1 MKTLQN
7 VVLLFIVNNQL
18 IDGFSIGSTHNVV
31 ASTKNHNED
40 CNRLPGPTI
49 REVVRHSGPT
59 IELTEQQLRVMHDR
73 RGGRVDRRAFFVSV
87 VVGAASILA
96 VTEDAAAMTNHS
108 QEPMKPEPASTVDIL
123 STTALVTSSATLP
136 AVAAIDT
143 RAIIERAAKK
153 AMSGGKAGAAAAV
166 VQVFS
171 LMWLRTTMN
180 YQYRFGEQSCRYLT
194 VTHYQV
200 IMMRIWL
207 PFLSNICLFIFVGGT
222 LSSSLK
228 ELYDEGGIPR
238 LYQGLPFALL
248 QV

>member
-7 VVLLFIVNNQL
+7 VVLLLIVNNQL

-59 IELTEQQLRVMHDR
+59 IELTERQLGFMHDR
-73 RGGRVDRRAFFVSV
+73 RGGRVDRRVFFVSV
-87 VVGAASILA
+87 VVSAASILV
-96 VTEDAAAMTNHS
+96 VTEDANAAAMTNHS

-123 STTALVTSSATLP
+123 STTALVTNSATLP

-180 YQYRFGEQSCRYLT
+180 YQYRFGEQSCRYL
-194 VTHYQV
+194 
-200 IMMRIWL
+200 IE
-207 PFLSNICLFIFVGGT
+207 LSLIT
-222 LSSSLK
+222 KS
-228 ELYDEGGIPR
+228 
-238 LYQGLPFALL
+238 
-248 QV
+248 